1 MPSNRTP
8 EAKYDHLSDSESDDA
23 SSFLKL
29 RSTSHHWGQSRGLV
43 VGLCGIIAALL
54 TALFVMVWQHMAS
67 PSQLQCAKL
76 NSPFC
81 QSFASQ
87 KLFTFF
93 ILSIVTDLGAA
104 PAWDGVEFWEGDFE
118 NEFPHKTLYRG
129 PPTPEREKAWEDLWL
144 HTPVT
149 VPERGIAALNKT
161 GKPWLKS
168 DDGKGYT
175 ALLEVFHQLHC
186 LNVVRQFTWRH
197 LYSEE
202 DMPVDI
208 AEPVAGR
215 MHVDHCIETLRLSLM
230 CYDDVA
236 PLMVYV
242 DLNAPIGHRADFNV
256 HHNHT

>member
-54 TALFVMVWQHMAS
+54 TALFVMVWQHMAN

-87 KLFTFF
+87 KVVTFF

-104 PAWDGVEFWEGDFE
+104 PVWDGVEFWEGDFE

-144 HTPVT
+144 R
-149 VPERGIAALNKT
+149 ERRPSRQGGKRRAANL
-161 GKPWLKS
+161 
-168 DDGKGYT
+168 
-175 ALLEVFHQLHC
+175 HQTHQSPSQ
-186 LNVVRQFTWRH
+186 NV
-197 LYSEE
+197 
-202 DMPVDI
+202 
-208 AEPVAGR
+208 A
-215 MHVDHCIETLRLSLM
+215 LRLLIKP
-230 CYDDVA
+230 V
-236 PLMVYV
+236 
-242 DLNAPIGHRADFNV
+242 NRG
-256 HHNHT
+256 